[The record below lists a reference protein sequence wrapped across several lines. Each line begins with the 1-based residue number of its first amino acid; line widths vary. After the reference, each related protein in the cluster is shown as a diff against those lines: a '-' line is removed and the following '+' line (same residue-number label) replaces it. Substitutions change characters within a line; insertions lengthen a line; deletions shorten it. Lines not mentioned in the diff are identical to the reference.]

1 VTTEIRPRVAT
12 SRRVTAIDGLR
23 GVAALAILAHHLTLT
38 NSWYDSRIDAVN
50 TVPLRL
56 FPQRPWT
63 SVQSFFEWSPLH
75 MLYASNAVYIFFVIS
90 GLILVG
96 PVRRFSAR
104 AYGTGR
110 LVRLYVPIIA
120 AAILAV
126 IFALAYRS
134 HLHATTSRFL
144 NQHVEHLQL
153 RQVTGVTWLLDGG
166 VDLNPSLWT
175 MRYEVIFSLILPA
188 ILWRMASPIRATL
201 LRVLAMAGLVAASCI
216 GVATGF
222 SLLTYLPIFFI
233 GVVLSDVPAPRRGA
247 LWMLLCGVVSM
258 NLVWV
263 MGGFH
268 IRIEPSVYIAT
279 TVIGAALVVHSVRA
293 HSVVSKALES
303 RCAQLLGQRS
313 YSLYL
318 VQVPVILFVWLC
330 IPVSVGLAGQLERV
344 TITLF
349 MVVGLTELF
358 YRIVERRAIA
368 WSRATTTRVS
378 TEHRLAD

>member
-1 VTTEIRPRVAT
+1 VSTEIRSTLTTA
-12 SRRVTAIDGLR
+12 RRVTSIDGLR
-23 GVAALAILAHHLTLT
+23 GVAALMILAHHLTLT
-38 NSWYDSRIDAVN
+38 NSWYDSRVDAVN

-63 SVQSFFEWSPLH
+63 STQSLLEWSPLH

-96 PVRRFSAR
+96 PVRRFSAH
-104 AYGTGR
+104 AYGVGR
-110 LVRLYVPIIA
+110 LVRLYVPIVA
-120 AAILAV
+120 AAALAV
-126 IFALAYRS
+126 VFAVAYHS
-134 HLHATTSRFL
+134 HVHATTSRFL

-153 RQVTGVTWLLDGG
+153 RHVTGIIWLLDGG

-188 ILWRMASPIRATL
+188 VLWRASKSTESSIVRLVVVATL
-201 LRVLAMAGLVAASCI
+201 VAVSCI

-222 SLLTYLPIFFI
+222 TLLTFIPIFFV

-247 LWMLLCGVVSM
+247 LWILIAGVVSM

-268 IRIEPSVYIAT
+268 VRIEPSIYVAS
-279 TVIGAALVVHSVRA
+279 TVVGAALIVHAVRA
-293 HSVVSKALES
+293 RSVVASALDT
-303 RCAQLLGQRS
+303 RPMQYLGRRS

-318 VQVPVILFVWLC
+318 VQVPAILFVWLC
-330 IPVSVGLAGQLERV
+330 ISVSASFAGQIERLGISLV
-344 TITLF
+344 LIA
-349 MVVGLTELF
+349 GLTELF
-358 YRIVERRAIA
+358 YCVVEQRAIS
-368 WSRATTTRVS
+368 WSRSVTR
-378 TEHRLAD
+378 RLNRDQVPI